1 MPSALPLLALAYG
14 VAAVA
19 CVVATVAVLRR
30 PVPESGGGARRAFV
44 VWWTAGGALCAA
56 QSLEAAL
63 LASGPVDVAFARSFA
78 EARMALVAVALA
90 GLAYHVGFV
99 ATGQRRHLTLVV
111 LGAAAYTVVSLGAL
125 SYAPDGALSRGRLLD
140 LILRGDL
147 GVSGQA
153 LGVLLLAVPVAAVLA
168 LFALTRRTPAG
179 PTRLRGSLLAFGIGV
194 GAAGPAVGLL
204 GWIDPG
210 MTETVGASLAAL
222 AILWA
227 YGRVALW

>member
-63 LASGPVDVAFARSFA
+63 
-78 EARMALVAVALA
+78 VAVAPA

-210 MTETVGASLAAL
+210 MTETVGA
-222 AILWA
+222 
-227 YGRVALW
+227 